1 MIAVIF
7 EVTPAEGRKDAYL
20 DIAARLKP
28 TLEQIDGFIS
38 VERFQSLANP
48 GKMLSLS
55 FFRDE
60 EAVQEWRRVEAHRAA
75 QQAGRE
81 QLFADYRL
89 RIASVVRDYGLNERA
104 EAPADS
110 RERLR
115 SSDDRSG
122 RWACAVLPELVG
134 YDRAGTCST
143 NEC

>member
-20 DIAARLKP
+20 EIAARLKP

-60 EAVQEWRRVEAHRAA
+60 QAVQEWRRVEAHRAA

-81 QLFADYRL
+81 HLFADYRL

-104 EAPADS
+104 EAPSDS
-110 RERLR
+110 RERH
-115 SSDDRSG
+115 G
-122 RWACAVLPELVG
+122 
-134 YDRAGTCST
+134 
-143 NEC
+143 